1 IFIPLVFQ
9 SVLYTVAPS
18 GFKAEY
24 TIGDTAE
31 VRIDFMKRFYG
42 RIPKD
47 LKLKRPDGSDFAFG
61 LSGDFV
67 RISQTT
73 IPGVY
78 LISDGNAQNFLKIA
92 FNPPAAEFSYEKEE
106 ENKVIAFLNLVGAR
120 YYKTL
125 SHLDEIEV
133 KDEILKARYG
143 VELWKTFLILSILM
157 FLAESLI
164 SRKM

>member
-1 IFIPLVFQ
+1 M
-9 SVLYTVAPS
+9 APS

-31 VRIDFMKRFYG
+31 IRVDFMKRFYG
-42 RIPKD
+42 QIPKD
-47 LKLKRPDGSDFAFG
+47 LKLKRPDGSDFAFR

-67 RISQTT
+67 RINQAT

-78 LISDGNAQNFLKIA
+78 LISNGGAKSFLKIA
-92 FNPPAAEFSYEKEE
+92 FNPPATEFSYEKEDE
-106 ENKVIAFLNLVGAR
+106 SKIIAFLDRVGTKQ
-120 YYKTL
+120 YKIL
-125 SHLDEIEV
+125 SNLDELKV

-143 VELWKTFLILSILM
+143 VELWKTFLVLSILM
-157 FLAESLI
+157 FFAESLI